1 MSMCEYIALCMI
13 LPYDG
18 VGCHFLLLRV
28 YELFISSRFCL
39 FIGIGMY
46 HLFSGW
52 SPVYRLKRTLS
63 CLASLFG
70 NISCILSTE
79 LALPV
84 RRELRHFKG
93 FLGFPLRQWNWLSR
107 CSEVIHSV
115 RCTVAGGWC
124 WFVVRKKYCWW
135 LLAGAG
141 LVWEKNTVGWMQR
154 TDWIEMGKYQSLGI
168 GYFYYLQ
175 QPGFVFSYPETFATL
190 SFAFL
195 CGTVPALGNTC
206 ADQLYLLDV

>member
-93 FLGFPLRQWNWLSR
+93 FLGFPRRQWNWLSR

-115 RCTVAGGWC
+115 SLLWSDSLYSLCCGWWLMLIC
-124 WFVVRKKYCWW
+124 CEKKYCW
-135 LLAGAG
+135 LTGAG

-154 TDWIEMGKYQSLGI
+154 TDWIEMGIIY
-168 GYFYYLQ
+168 
-175 QPGFVFSYPETFATL
+175 
-190 SFAFL
+190 
-195 CGTVPALGNTC
+195 
-206 ADQLYLLDV
+206 